1 MKTLIVLQGRLLN
14 HIIVQ
19 NIIQVY
25 KDVKHDVIISTWVN
39 EDPKL
44 VGILKE
50 NGFNVLLNEVPNF
63 LGINNC
69 NLQTVSTQRGISNF
83 LESDYTHV
91 LKMRTDIVP
100 CNEVFYN
107 LDNFIVSSSDVNRF
121 IEVLGDISEE
131 ELVFLCWFD
140 QYNENYVCDFFSF
153 GPIDKSYKF
162 WNVFQEPDNYQF
174 PEWFLTYQYS
184 DIIYPEYEQIK
195 NIFKFSIN
203 ELEKNNI
210 KLIRTNP
217 EGTNFGLDQVY
228 AYLHITQDV
237 LKNYN

>member
-1 MKTLIVLQGRLLN
+1 MKTAIVLQGRLSN
-14 HIIVQ
+14 DFIVQ
-19 NIIQVY
+19 NIIEVY
-25 KDVKHDVIISTWVN
+25 KDVKDDVVISTWVN
-39 EDPKL
+39 EYAQL
-44 VGILKE
+44 VDILKE
-50 NGFNVLLNEVPNF
+50 NGFNVLLNEVPDF

-83 LESDYTHV
+83 LNSDYTHV

-100 CNEVFYN
+100 FYN
-107 LDNFIVSSSDVNRF
+107 IESDIINSGINKF
-121 IEVLGDISEE
+121 IEVLRDISEE

-153 GPIDKSYKF
+153 GPIDKSFKF
-162 WNVFQEPDNYQF
+162 WNVFQDPDNYQF
-174 PEWFLTYQYS
+174 PEWFLTFKYS

-237 LKNYN
+237 LKKYN